1 MQMGYGVNCHHH
13 SWTFERAP
21 SYFRLIIDEII
32 KKQYFLFMAPPSL
45 FFLHCARFTLW
56 LGHVMGDL
64 HMVKPSKWHKQLQ
77 LSLHN
82 VQAARWPSGLT
93 PVTPT
98 GSSAPSPTPTTPPES
113 LTLSSFE
120 LAESDGQDQHV
131 YSLSNSPLHQEGP
144 VSPNHSTEPEG
155 ADEGYRSDDLMSE
168 IDSDDCM
175 NSLERQMEWEVG
187 FLESEGM
194 QSSLTPLEF

>member
-1 MQMGYGVNCHHH
+1 MAVLHYHCTKPQVRK
-13 SWTFERAP
+13 SWYQRKGLAW
-21 SYFRLIIDEII
+21 SYHTCKLI
-32 KKQYFLFMAPPSL
+32 FNTSL
-45 FFLHCARFTLW
+45 YY
-56 LGHVMGDL
+56 L